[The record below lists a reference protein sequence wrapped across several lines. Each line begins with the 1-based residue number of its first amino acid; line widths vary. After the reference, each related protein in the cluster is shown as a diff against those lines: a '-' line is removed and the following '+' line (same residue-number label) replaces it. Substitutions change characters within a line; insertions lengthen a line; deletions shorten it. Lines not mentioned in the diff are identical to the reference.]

1 MESNEAKVE
10 GMLNTDVELPEPP
23 PPRKRTLRQYRQQVL
38 ASCKRSV
45 TMMRGQTHSLQCQ
58 VNAYNK
64 AANPEHQLR
73 TLSTDLNLLQNQ
85 LTDVVLELNFRF
97 AQMKLETLE
106 KQKKQK

>member
-10 GMLNTDVELPEPP
+10 DVLNTDADLPESP
-23 PPRKRTLRQYRQQVL
+23 PPRKRTLRQYQQQVL

-64 AANPEHQLR
+64 AVDSEYQLR
-73 TLSTDLNLLQNQ
+73 TLNTDLNLLQNQ
-85 LTDVVLELNFRF
+85 LTDVVLELNFRL

-106 KQKKQK
+106 KQKKLK